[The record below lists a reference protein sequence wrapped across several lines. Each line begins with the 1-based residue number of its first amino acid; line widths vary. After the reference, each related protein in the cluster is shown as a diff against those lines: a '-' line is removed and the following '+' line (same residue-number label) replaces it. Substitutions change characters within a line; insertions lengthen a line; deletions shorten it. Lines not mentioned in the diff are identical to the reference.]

1 MRGGGCVEGWGWI
14 LIVGEGMGV
23 IVDEMDGLFY
33 RGFFIGCGLL
43 IGLFYV
49 CLVGGRGLKEW
60 MNDWDIFI
68 VVGVFKYLY
77 DSVIVYLLVKFD
89 LF

>member
-1 MRGGGCVEGWGWI
+1 MYVWFGLGGG
-14 LIVGEGMGV
+14 
-23 IVDEMDGLFY
+23 
-33 RGFFIGCGLL
+33 
-43 IGLFYV
+43 
-49 CLVGGRGLKEW
+49 GLKEW